1 VVTVEGNQRI
11 MTTGDE
17 SLASVDQ
24 SAALDDDAAP
34 DTGLEPD
41 TATDAVGEQ
50 GVAGSADVE
59 PTNQPD
65 QPVVVD
71 GPAAENDEMRRG
83 TSDLQ
88 SSTEKSAE
96 AREIF
101 NDLQRKV
108 LPESTENT
116 AG

>member
-1 VVTVEGNQRI
+1 

-34 DTGLEPD
+34 DTGLE
-41 TATDAVGEQ
+41 EQ

-101 NDLQRKV
+101 NELQRKV
-108 LPESTENT
+108 LPESTENS

>member
-41 TATDAVGEQ
+41 TATDAAGEQ

-101 NDLQRKV
+101 NELQRKV
-108 LPESTENT
+108 LPESTENS

>member
-1 VVTVEGNQRI
+1 

-41 TATDAVGEQ
+41 TATDAAGEQ
-50 GVAGSADVE
+50 GVAGSANAE

-65 QPVVVD
+65 RPVKMD

-88 SSTEKSAE
+88 SSSEKSAE

-101 NDLQRKV
+101 NDLQRNYPGEHRERRERRR
-108 LPESTENT
+108 LN
-116 AG
+116 AGR